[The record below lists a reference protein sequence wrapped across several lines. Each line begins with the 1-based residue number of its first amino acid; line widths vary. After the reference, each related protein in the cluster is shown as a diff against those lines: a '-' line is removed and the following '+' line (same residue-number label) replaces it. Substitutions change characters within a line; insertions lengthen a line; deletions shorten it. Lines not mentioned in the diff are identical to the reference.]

1 MSIFPSAHME
11 SCFKVEQLPTD
22 FVTGKTDYENY
33 VLVHSSEYTKLYSK
47 DKNHQTSQE
56 EEFLDGLVK
65 ISSGKKSIY
74 RKCRG
79 AAMPSKTVAIGY
91 RSLKYL
97 KGTDTGN
104 LQNVTITK
112 TCWLC
117 FMLNHPDKAV
127 RYSFWATFVF
137 GVISM
142 ILGIIS
148 IILGTSTSCGCC
160 ML

>member
-1 MSIFPSAHME
+1 MSILSSTHTGPY
-11 SCFKVEQLPTD
+11 FKVEQLPTD
-22 FVTGKTDYENY
+22 FVIGKTDYENY
-33 VLVHSSEYTKLYSK
+33 VLVHSSEYTKLYGE
-47 DKNHQTSQE
+47 DKNHPTSQE
-56 EEFLDGLVK
+56 YEFLDGLVK
-65 ISSGKKSIY
+65 ISAGKKTIY

-79 AAMPSKTVAIGY
+79 AAMPVQIVAIGY

-97 KGTDTGN
+97 KGTDMGN

-117 FMLNHPDKAV
+117 FMWHHPDTAV

-137 GVISM
+137 GVISI
-142 ILGIIS
+142 ILGVAS
-148 IILGTSTSCGCC
+148 IILGVCNSCGCC